1 MSNVTKA
8 RELAISD
15 CKYALS
21 LGRIAFNQHINI
33 WCNFTS
39 PMVDM
44 DFDKEYLTALIEIKS
59 KEGTEE
65 CLLA

>member
-1 MSNVTKA
+1 MSNVTEA

-21 LGRIAFNQHINI
+21 LGRTAFNQHINI
-33 WCNFTS
+33 WCNFTN
-39 PMVDM
+39 PMVDN
-44 DFDKEYLTALIEIKS
+44 DFDHEYLTALIEIKT
-59 KEGTEE
+59 KEGGKE

>member
-1 MSNVTKA
+1 MNTDNA

-21 LGRIAFNQHINI
+21 LGRTAFNQHINI
-33 WCNFTS
+33 WCNFES

-44 DFDKEYLTALIEIKS
+44 DFDKEYLTALIEIKT

>member
-1 MSNVTKA
+1 MSIANEA
-8 RELAISD
+8 RSLAISD

-21 LGRIAFNQHINI
+21 LGRTAFNQHINI

>member
-1 MSNVTKA
+1 MSNVTEA
-8 RELAISD
+8 RSQAISD

-21 LGRIAFNQHINI
+21 LGRTAFNQHINI

-39 PMVDM
+39 PMVDN
-44 DFDKEYLTALIEIKS
+44 DFDKEYLTALIEIKT

>member
-1 MSNVTKA
+1 MTIDA

-21 LGRIAFNQHINI
+21 LGRTAYTQHIDI
-33 WCNFTS
+33 WCNFDE

-44 DFDKEYLTALIEIKS
+44 DFDHEYLTALIEIKS

-65 CLLA
+65 CLLK